1 VSTDRRTT
9 LTLRFSTE
17 RRPLLDYFERLAEQ
31 LGDVSVNTLILD
43 AMEDRINAL
52 EEITPMTSDSD
63 GKEPLNGAAIPLR
76 GGGSASGSGGP
87 TPAIRPGCGY
97 CGDEVVAQDDGR
109 AFHLDGSPACRSITD
124 AYPRKPVGWQPPAEE
139 AKR

>member
-1 VSTDRRTT
+1 VSTDRRAT

-17 RRPLLDYFERLAEQ
+17 RRPLLDYFEQLAEQ

-43 AMEDRINAL
+43 AMEDRRNAL
-52 EEITPMTSDSD
+52 EEITPMTTDNQH
-63 GKEPLNGAAIPLR
+63 EPLNGHVIPLG

-87 TPAIRPGCGY
+87 LPATRPGCGY

-139 AKR
+139 ANR

>member
-1 VSTDRRTT
+1 MSTDRRTS
-9 LTLRFSTE
+9 LTLRFSAE
-17 RRPLLDYFERLAEQ
+17 RRPLLDYFEQLAEQ

-43 AMEDRINAL
+43 AMEDRRNAL
-52 EEITPMTSDSD
+52 EDITPMTTDNQH
-63 GKEPLNGAAIPLR
+63 EPLNGQVIPLA

-87 TPAIRPGCGY
+87 PPATRPGCGY

>member
-1 VSTDRRTT
+1 MSTDRRTT

-52 EEITPMTSDSD
+52 EEIKPMPTDD
-63 GKEPLNGAAIPLR
+63 QHEPLNGQVIPLR